1 MTNLNLDQATKILE
15 NIKSEIDE
23 VKALLLS
30 EGDRA
35 PETAPA
41 PSFEAEPKAEGGI
54 TSRLLNTF
62 NTIKENVEAVIPTAA
77 PASAPEAPEA
87 PAPEAPEAP
96 APEALAPEFE
106 APAPA
111 PVAPADE
118 VTKPSPEEAAP
129 AMPTELPTVPEVAE
143 EAADAAPGSA
153 SENALNAI
161 LGASAELPS
170 QAQEQAPAPTE
181 STPAPT
187 EGEQPAE

>member
-77 PASAPEAPEA
+77 PAPAPEAPEA
-87 PAPEAPEAP
+87 PAPEAP
-96 APEALAPEFE
+96 APEFE

-118 VTKPSPEEAAP
+118 VTKPSPEKAAP
-129 AMPTELPTVPEVAE
+129 AMPTELPAVPEVAE

-170 QAQEQAPAPTE
+170 QAQEQAPAPAE
-181 STPAPT
+181 PTPAPT
-187 EGEQPAE
+187 ESEQPAE

>member
-30 EGDRA
+30 EEDKA

-77 PASAPEAPEA
+77 PAPAPEAPEA
-87 PAPEAPEAP
+87 PAPEAP
-96 APEALAPEFE
+96 APEFE

-118 VTKPSPEEAAP
+118 VTKPNLEEAAP
-129 AMPTELPTVPEVAE
+129 AMPSELPAVPEVAE

-170 QAQEQAPAPTE
+170 QAQEQAPAPAE
-181 STPAPT
+181 PTPAPT
-187 EGEQPAE
+187 ESEQPAE

>member
-30 EGDRA
+30 EEDKA

-77 PASAPEAPEA
+77 PASAPA

-96 APEALAPEFE
+96 APEAPAPEFE
-106 APAPA
+106 DPAPA

-118 VTKPSPEEAAP
+118 VTEPNLEEAAP
-129 AMPTELPTVPEVAE
+129 AMPTELPAIPEVAE

-170 QAQEQAPAPTE
+170 QAQEQAPAPAE
-181 STPAPT
+181 PTPAPT
-187 EGEQPAE
+187 ESEQPAE